1 MDEMRRP
8 RVKAVF
14 PPIPLGNGKIRIGGF
29 DLGIAAELDDD
40 EKGHTWHLLTLLDGS
55 NTVAGLWRKM
65 RAYDPAVRPEDVAA
79 AVDALAEAGYLE
91 DAAEAPP
98 AVFSPEELER
108 YRRNVE
114 FFSHF
119 SSTAPAYDMQVR
131 LKQANVTVL
140 GLGGLGTYVALAL
153 AALGIGEMHLV
164 DHDVVELANLNRQV
178 LYTVEDIGRPK
189 VAAAADRL
197 ARVNPHV
204 RVTAAPERVSG
215 PAGARAAMA
224 GRDILVCAADRP
236 RLLLYE
242 WLNEAALA
250 ERVPWIRAGN
260 AGLTISAFLHVP
272 YETACFDCVQRTAA
286 EEIPWFEA
294 MNRYVVEQLPDDMV
308 NPCTA
313 PVAGLLGSVVAME
326 VTKYLTGATR
336 PALLNRRMVFDLA
349 RMAVTYV
356 DGRRR
361 DDCPACGRASAVLE
375 EAGAWGSS

>member
-1 MDEMRRP
+1 MEEMQRP

-14 PPIPLGNGKIRIGGF
+14 PPIPLGEGKIRIGGF

-55 NTVAGLWRKM
+55 NTVSDLGQKM
-65 RAYDPAVRPEDVAA
+65 REYDSTVLPEDVAA
-79 AVDALAEAGYLE
+79 AVDALAEAGYLD

-98 AVFSPEELER
+98 AVFSSDEVER

-114 FFSHF
+114 FFSF
-119 SSTAPAYDMQVR
+119 SSAAPAYAMQLR
-131 LKQANVTVL
+131 LKQANITVL
-140 GLGGLGTYVALAL
+140 GVGGLGTYVALAL
-153 AALGIGEMHLV
+153 TALGVGNLHLV
-164 DHDVVELANLNRQV
+164 DHDVVELTNLNRQV

-204 RVTAAPERVSG
+204 RITTAPEKVSG
-215 PAGARAAMA
+215 PASARAVIA
-224 GRDILVCAADRP
+224 GCDILVCAADRP
-236 RLLLYE
+236 RLLLYD

-250 ERVPWIRAGN
+250 ERVPWVRAGN

-272 YETACFDCVQRTAA
+272 YQTACFDCVQRTAA
-286 EEIPWFEA
+286 EEFPWFEA
-294 MNRYVVEQLPDDMV
+294 MNRYILEQLHDTAM
-308 NPCTA
+308 NPCIA

-326 VTKYLTGATR
+326 VTKYLTDATQS
-336 PALLNRRMVFDLA
+336 ALLNRRMIFDLA
-349 RMAVTYV
+349 RMELMYV
-356 DGRRR
+356 DARRR
-361 DDCPACGRASAVLE
+361 EDCPACGPAPAVLE

>member
-1 MDEMRRP
+1 MRRP

-14 PPIPLGNGKIRIGGF
+14 PPIPLGDGKIRIGGF

-40 EKGHTWHLLTLLDGS
+40 EKGRTWHLLTLLDGS
-55 NTVAGLWRKM
+55 NTVSDLGHKM
-65 RAYDPAVRPEDVAA
+65 RAYDPTVGHEDVVA
-79 AVDALAEAGYLE
+79 AVDALADAGYLE

-98 AVFSPEELER
+98 AVFTSDEVER
-108 YRRNVE
+108 YRRNIE
-114 FFSHF
+114 FFSF
-119 SSTAPAYDMQVR
+119 SSTAPAYDMQLR

-140 GLGGLGTYVALAL
+140 GVGGLGTYVALAL
-153 AALGIGEMHLV
+153 TALGVGNLHLV
-164 DHDVVELANLNRQV
+164 DDDVVELANLNRQV
-178 LYTVEDIGRPK
+178 LYTVDDIGRPK

-197 ARVNPHV
+197 SLVNPHV
-204 RVTAAPERVSG
+204 RITTALDKVTG
-215 PAGARAAMA
+215 PADARAVLA
-224 GRDILVCAADRP
+224 GRDLLVCAADRP
-236 RLLLYE
+236 RLLLYD

-286 EEIPWFEA
+286 EEFPWFEA
-294 MNRYVVEQLPDDMV
+294 MNRYIVEQLHDTAM
-308 NPCTA
+308 NPCIA

-336 PALLNRRMVFDLA
+336 SALFNRRMILDLA
-349 RMAVTYV
+349 RMELIYV

-361 DDCPACGRASAVLE
+361 EDCPACGHAPAVLE
-375 EAGAWGSS
+375 EAGAWGSP